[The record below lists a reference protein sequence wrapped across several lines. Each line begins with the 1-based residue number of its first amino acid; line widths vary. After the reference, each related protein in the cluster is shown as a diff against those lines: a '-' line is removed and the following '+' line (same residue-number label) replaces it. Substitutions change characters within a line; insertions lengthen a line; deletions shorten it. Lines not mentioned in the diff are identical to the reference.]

1 MSLIEHQKTVDGGP
15 LRIFRN
21 IREIHTDDFQPV
33 DINGNLVTSESRYSI
48 FSTVYLNEKE
58 YGVLWG
64 SFGGVASLTTL
75 RQTLGRYLSY
85 VNYSPTGL
93 PRGVFL
99 MSDPGPMGSMTEII
113 SRSGSSKAY
122 SQSVGGLIRK
132 WYIGK
137 DRIYIVFSSETQLW
151 NVLTFEKKVYDS
163 FECLDDAII
172 YLRFN
177 ATIQSFF

>member
-1 MSLIEHQKTVDGGP
+1 MSLIEHQKTVDGSP

-64 SFGGVASLTTL
+64 SFGGVASLMTL

-85 VNYSPTGL
+85 MNYSPTCL

-99 MSDPGPMGSMTEII
+99 MSDPGSMGPVTEII
-113 SRSGSSKAY
+113 SQSGESKSY
-122 SQSVGGLIRK
+122 SQSVGGIIRK

-137 DRIYIVFSSETQLW
+137 DQVYLVFSYKTQLW
-151 NVLTFEKKVYDS
+151 YVLTFEKKVCDS
-163 FECLDDAII
+163 FESLDDAII

>member
-1 MSLIEHQKTVDGGP
+1 MSLIENQKTVDGGP
-15 LRIFRN
+15 LRIFRDMQ
-21 IREIHTDDFQPV
+21 EISSSNFVPRDLKGNPV
-33 DINGNLVTSESRYSI
+33 DPDTRYSI

-58 YGVLWG
+58 YGLFWG
-64 SFGGVASLTTL
+64 YFGGAASLVALQQTL
-75 RQTLGRYLSY
+75 RRYLAY
-85 VNYSPTGL
+85 VQFRSEVS

-99 MSDPGPMGSMTEII
+99 MSDPGDMGPVTEII
-113 SRSGSSKAY
+113 SQSYKSKAY

-132 WYIGK
+132 WYMGR
-137 DRIYIVFSSETQLW
+137 DRVYLVFSSETQRW
-151 NVLTFEKKVYDS
+151 DVLTFEKKVYDS

>member
-1 MSLIEHQKTVDGGP
+1 MSLIEHQQTVDGGP

-21 IREIHTDDFQPV
+21 IAEVNSIGFVPR
-33 DINGNLVTSESRYSI
+33 DIKGNLLNSDLRYSI
-48 FSTVYLNEKE
+48 FSTVQVNEKE

-64 SFGGVASLTTL
+64 SLGSGASTTNL
-75 RQTLGRYLSY
+75 HRTLSRYLSI
-85 VNYSPTGL
+85 VNWGPDGFQ
-93 PRGVFL
+93 RGVFL
-99 MSDPGPMGSMTEII
+99 MSDPGPMGTMTELIAQ
-113 SRSGSSKAY
+113 SGNAKAY
-122 SQSVGGLIRK
+122 SQSVDGLIRK

-137 DRIYIVFSSETQLW
+137 DRIFLVFSSETQLW
-151 NVLTFEKKVYDS
+151 NVISFENKVYDS